1 VTVVVTGASGFIGR
15 PLVTALLGA
24 GREVIALT
32 RDARRIEQRPG
43 LRVIETGYGTFDLP
57 AGCTIVH
64 LAAVRNA
71 PGTRASDLAEA
82 NVALTGRL
90 GRAAVAARAA
100 RFINIA
106 TALVLGSSRTPLDE
120 TAPLAETGD
129 PYADPYV
136 ASKIAGIRA
145 LEAID
150 GLPLV
155 TLLPAIVYGPDH
167 PAARNRVTAHMRRV
181 LARPWRVAVG
191 GEAQPRNL
199 VFVGDVVAAIRQA
212 ENAPAGTRRLVA
224 GENATQD
231 DLERAVFAAA
241 GREPTPRVAVPR
253 ALVRGAGRIA
263 DTFLRREQGW
273 LRRIDT
279 LLSPWCFQP
288 GSPHTS
294 LRDGVDATLRSL

>member
-15 PLVTALLGA
+15 HLLAALA
-24 GREVIALT
+24 DRRREVIALT
-32 RDARRIEQRPG
+32 RDARRIEPRPG
-43 LRVIETGYGTFDLP
+43 LRIVETGYRTLDLP
-57 AGCTIVH
+57 PSCTIVH

-90 GRAAVAARAA
+90 GRAAVETRAA
-100 RFINIA
+100 RFIHIA

-120 TAPLAETGD
+120 TAPLAETG
-129 PYADPYV
+129 DPYV

-167 PAARNRVTAHMRRV
+167 PAARNRVTTHMRRV

-191 GEAQPRNL
+191 GEPQPRNL
-199 VFVGDVVAAIRQA
+199 VFVGDLVAAIQQA
-212 ENAPAGTRRLVA
+212 EGAPAGTRRLVA

-241 GREPTPRVAVPR
+241 GREPTPRVTVPR
-253 ALVRGAGRIA
+253 TLVRGAGRIA
-263 DTFLRREQGW
+263 DAFLRREQGW

-288 GSPHTS
+288 GSPHTP
-294 LRDGVDATLRSL
+294 LRDGVEATVRSL

>member
-1 VTVVVTGASGFIGR
+1 MTVVVTGASGFIGR

-32 RDARRIEQRPG
+32 RDASRIEPRPG
-43 LRVIETGYGTFDLP
+43 LRVIESSYHTFDLP

-71 PGTRASDLAEA
+71 PGTRASDFAEA

-90 GRAAVAARAA
+90 GRAAVATRAA
-100 RFINIA
+100 RFIHIA
-106 TALVLGSSRTPLDE
+106 TALVLGSSRTPLDATE
-120 TAPLAETGD
+120 PLVATD
-129 PYADPYV
+129 DPYV

-167 PAARNRVTAHMRRV
+167 PAAPNRVTAHMRRV

-199 VFVGDVVAAIRQA
+199 VFVDDVVAAIRQA
-212 ENAPAGTRRLVA
+212 ESAPAGTRRLVA

-241 GREPTPRVAVPR
+241 GRAPTPRVAVPR
-253 ALVRGAGRIA
+253 ALVRGAGRVA

-288 GSPHTS
+288 GAPHTS
-294 LRDGVDATLRSL
+294 LRDGVEATVRSL